1 MLIEYL
7 NHNEETYK
15 IAIAGEASALDH
27 ELVMQLWIK
36 LQAIAVGNHR
46 AKILVQA
53 IANLLPRRDI
63 QAKGF
68 SIEGLSD
75 EQITE
80 LFYGETCEFIKSH
93 TPKLEP
99 QQSKIG
105 MAPIP
110 STGNPTSDLLAQ
122 LTRQFEGRF
131 TEAYFLAERVS
142 FNGLDAF
149 QRTYAEVCRDPDER
163 NREYILAAYNKQVE
177 SDPAFK
183 MMALGM

>member
-7 NHNEETYK
+7 NNNQETYK
-15 IAIAGEASALDH
+15 IAIASEASALDH
-27 ELVMQLWIK
+27 ELVMQLWLK
-36 LQAIAVGNHR
+36 LQTIEVSNHR

-63 QAKGF
+63 QGKGF

-75 EQITE
+75 EQIMG
-80 LFYGETCEFIKSH
+80 LFYGEDCEFIKAH

-110 STGNPTSDLLAQ
+110 STGNATSDLLAQ
-122 LTRQFEGRF
+122 LTRQFDGRI
-131 TEAYFLAERVS
+131 TEAYFLAEKFS
-142 FNGLDAF
+142 FNALDAF

-163 NREYILAAYNKQVE
+163 NREYILKAYNRQME
-177 SDPAFK
+177 TDPAFK

>member
-7 NHNEETYK
+7 NNNQETYK
-15 IAIAGEASALDH
+15 IAIAAEASALDH
-27 ELVMQLWIK
+27 ALVMELWLR
-36 LQAIAVGNHR
+36 LQPIAVSNPR

-63 QAKGF
+63 QGKGF

-75 EQITE
+75 EQITA
-80 LFYGETCEFIKSH
+80 LFYGENCEFIKEH

-110 STGNPTSDLLAQ
+110 STGNATSDLLAQ
-122 LTRQFEGRF
+122 LTRQFEGRI
-131 TEAYFLAERVS
+131 TEAYFLAERFS
-142 FNGLDAF
+142 FNALDAF

-163 NREYILAAYNKQVE
+163 NREYILKSYNRQME